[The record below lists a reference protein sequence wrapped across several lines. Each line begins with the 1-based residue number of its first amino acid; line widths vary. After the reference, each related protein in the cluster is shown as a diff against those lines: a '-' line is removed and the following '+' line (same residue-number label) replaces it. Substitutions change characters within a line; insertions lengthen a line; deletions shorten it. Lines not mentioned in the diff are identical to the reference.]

1 MNMKN
6 KIITFGLASIFVSS
20 LISCR
25 KFVEIDLV
33 GKRELKYTQDYQ
45 SLLNNST
52 SVERSYYWPVLASDD
67 IFGSDEAYLNTL
79 LLTDANAYSWKS
91 DIVGDNNEDPDWADQ
106 YKQIYLFNQVATEIM
121 GSEGG
126 TDAQKRNILAQ
137 AKVHRAFNY
146 FNLVNSYA
154 KQYDASTA
162 NTDLGVPLL
171 TSPDLYAKLD
181 RKPIEM
187 VYKQIIEDL
196 SSAIPDLPEQANF
209 NILASRSAAEAILA
223 RVYLQMRDYGKAL
236 QYAELILA
244 KPQYKLIDLKQYKA
258 TPNSYPNILDDTEE
272 IFIKSLRN
280 SFPTLSL
287 NPDLLALFEPGDLRA
302 TLFTV
307 DGSVFTWSPFQ
318 GKAYNKHRIISANAK
333 VTNGPTLPEM
343 MLIKAEALARD
354 NVRFTEALTVLN
366 NLRSKRLDDNAYT
379 PLEITDQQAILKL
392 VINERRKELMGKG
405 LRWFDQKR
413 LAAEPGFI
421 NTQTRTYK
429 GESFTLAPNSN
440 RYVMPIASKY
450 IVLNPEII
458 QNPR

>member
-1 MNMKN
+1 MKN
-6 KIITFGLASIFVSS
+6 KIITFSLATIFVAS
-20 LISCR
+20 LVSCR

-52 SVERSYYWPVLASDD
+52 SVEKSYYWPVLASDD
-67 IFGSDEAYLNTL
+67 IYGSDEAYLNTL

-91 DIVGDNNEDPDWADQ
+91 DLVGDNNEDPDWTDQ

-121 GSEGG
+121 DSQGG
-126 TDAQKRNILAQ
+126 TEAQKRNILAQ
-137 AKVHRAFNY
+137 AKVHRALNY

-162 NTDLGVPLL
+162 NTDPGVPLL

-181 RKPIEM
+181 RKSVET

-196 SSAIPDLPEQANF
+196 SSAIADLPEQANF
-209 NILASRSAAEAILA
+209 NILASRPAAQAILA

-236 QYAELILA
+236 QYAELVLA
-244 KPQYKLIDLKQYKA
+244 GPHYQLIDLKQYKA
-258 TPNSYPNILDDTEE
+258 APNSYPNILEDTEE

-307 DGSVFTWSPFQ
+307 DGSVFTWTPFQ

-354 NVRFTEALTVLN
+354 NGRFAEAVAVLN
-366 NLRSKRLDDNAYT
+366 SLRSKRFDDNAYT
-379 PLEITDQQAILKL
+379 PLQTTDQQTILKL

-405 LRWFDQKR
+405 LRWFD
-413 LAAEPGFI
+413 
-421 NTQTRTYK
+421 
-429 GESFTLAPNSN
+429 
-440 RYVMPIASKY
+440 
-450 IVLNPEII
+450 
-458 QNPR
+458 

>member
-1 MNMKN
+1 MKN
-6 KIITFGLASIFVSS
+6 KIITFSLATIFVAS
-20 LISCR
+20 LVSCR

-52 SVERSYYWPVLASDD
+52 SVEKSYYWPVLASDD
-67 IFGSDEAYLNTL
+67 IYGSDEAYLNTL

-91 DIVGDNNEDPDWADQ
+91 DLVGDNNEDPDWADQ
-106 YKQIYLFNQVATEIM
+106 YQQIYLFNQVATEIM
-121 GSEGG
+121 DSQGG
-126 TDAQKRNILAQ
+126 TEAQKRNILAQ
-137 AKVHRAFNY
+137 AKVHRALNY

-162 NTDLGVPLL
+162 NTDPGVPLL

-181 RKPIEM
+181 RKSVET

-196 SSAIPDLPEQANF
+196 SSAIADLPEQANF
-209 NILASRSAAEAILA
+209 NILASRPAAQAILA

-236 QYAELILA
+236 QYAELVLA
-244 KPQYKLIDLKQYKA
+244 GPHYQLIDLKQYKA
-258 TPNSYPNILDDTEE
+258 APNSYPNILDDTEE

-307 DGSVFTWSPFQ
+307 DGSVFTWTPFQ

-354 NVRFTEALTVLN
+354 NGRFAEAVAVLN
-366 NLRSKRLDDNAYT
+366 SLRSKRFDDNAYT
-379 PLEITDQQAILKL
+379 PLQTTNQQTILKL

-413 LAAEPGFI
+413 LAAEPGFV

-429 GESFTLAPNSN
+429 GESFSLAPNSN
-440 RYVMPIASKY
+440 RYVFPIASKY

>member
-1 MNMKN
+1 MKN
-6 KIITFGLASIFVSS
+6 KIITFSLATIFVSS
-20 LISCR
+20 LVSCR

-52 SVERSYYWPVLASDD
+52 SVEKSYYWPVLASDD
-67 IFGSDEAYLNTL
+67 IYGSDEAYLNTL
-79 LLTDANAYSWKS
+79 LLTDANAYCWKS
-91 DIVGDNNEDPDWADQ
+91 DLVGDNNEDPDWADQ
-106 YKQIYLFNQVATEIM
+106 YQQIYLFNQVATEIM
-121 GSEGG
+121 DSQGG
-126 TDAQKRNILAQ
+126 TDAQKKNILAQ
-137 AKVHRAFNY
+137 AKVHRALNY

-154 KQYDASTA
+154 KQYNASSA

-181 RKPIEM
+181 RKSVET
-187 VYKQIIEDL
+187 VYEQIIEDL

-209 NILASRSAAEAILA
+209 NILASQSAAQGILA

-236 QYAELILA
+236 QYAELVLA
-244 KPQYKLIDLKQYKA
+244 KPYYKLIDLKQYKA
-258 TPNSYPNILDDTEE
+258 APNSYPNILDDTEE

-307 DGSVFTWSPFQ
+307 DGSVFTWTPFQ

-333 VTNGPTLPEM
+333 ITNGPTLPEM

-354 NVRFTEALTVLN
+354 NSRFAEAVAVLN
-366 NLRSKRLDDNAYT
+366 SLRSKRFDDNAYT
-379 PLEITDQQAILKL
+379 PLQITDQQAILKL

-413 LAAEPGFI
+413 LAAEPDFGT
-421 NTQTRTYK
+421 TQTRTYK

-440 RYVMPIASKY
+440 RYVLPIASKY

>member
-1 MNMKN
+1 MKN
-6 KIITFGLASIFVSS
+6 KIITFSLATIFVSS
-20 LISCR
+20 LVSCR

-52 SVERSYYWPVLASDD
+52 SVEKSYYWPVLASDD
-67 IFGSDEAYLNTL
+67 IYGSDEAYLNTL
-79 LLTDANAYSWKS
+79 LLTDANAYCWKS
-91 DIVGDNNEDPDWADQ
+91 DLVGDNNEDPDWADQ
-106 YKQIYLFNQVATEIM
+106 YQQIYLFNQVATEIM
-121 GSEGG
+121 DSQGG
-126 TDAQKRNILAQ
+126 TDAQKKNILAQ
-137 AKVHRAFNY
+137 AKVHRALNY

-154 KQYDASTA
+154 KQYNASSA

-171 TSPDLYAKLD
+171 TRPDLYAKLD
-181 RKPIEM
+181 RKSVET

-209 NILASRSAAEAILA
+209 NILASQSAAQGILA

-236 QYAELILA
+236 QYAELVLA
-244 KPQYKLIDLKQYKA
+244 KPYYKLIDLKQYKA
-258 TPNSYPNILDDTEE
+258 APNSYPNILDDTEE

-307 DGSVFTWSPFQ
+307 DGSVFTWTPFQ

-333 VTNGPTLPEM
+333 ITNGPTLPEM

-354 NVRFTEALTVLN
+354 NEHFAEALTVLN
-366 NLRSKRLDDNAYT
+366 NLRSNRFEDKAYK
-379 PLEITDQQAILKL
+379 PLQITDQQAILKL

-413 LAAEPGFI
+413 LAAEPGFVT
-421 NTQTRTYK
+421 TQTRTYK

>member
-6 KIITFGLASIFVSS
+6 KIITFSLATIFVAS
-20 LISCR
+20 LVSCR

-52 SVERSYYWPVLASDD
+52 SVEKSYYWPVLASDD
-67 IFGSDEAYLNTL
+67 IYGSDEAYLNTL

-91 DIVGDNNEDPDWADQ
+91 DLVGDNNEDPDWADQ
-106 YKQIYLFNQVATEIM
+106 YQQIYLFNQVATEIM
-121 GSEGG
+121 DSQGG
-126 TDAQKRNILAQ
+126 TEAQKRNILAQ
-137 AKVHRAFNY
+137 AKVHRALNY

-162 NTDLGVPLL
+162 NTDLGVPVL

-181 RKPIEM
+181 RKSVET

-196 SSAIPDLPEQANF
+196 SSAIADLPEQANF
-209 NILASRSAAEAILA
+209 NILASRPAAQAILA

-236 QYAELILA
+236 QYAEIVLA
-244 KPQYKLIDLKQYKA
+244 GPHYQLIDLKQYKA
-258 TPNSYPNILDDTEE
+258 APNSYPNILDDTEE

-307 DGSVFTWSPFQ
+307 DGSVFTWTPFQ

-354 NVRFTEALTVLN
+354 NGRFAEAVAVLN
-366 NLRSKRLDDNAYT
+366 SLRSKRFDDNAYT
-379 PLEITDQQAILKL
+379 PLQTSDQQTILKL

-413 LAAEPGFI
+413 LAAEPGFV

-429 GESFTLAPNSN
+429 GESFSLAPNSN
-440 RYVMPIASKY
+440 RYVFPIASKY

>member
-1 MNMKN
+1 MKN
-6 KIITFGLASIFVSS
+6 KIITFSLATIFVSS
-20 LISCR
+20 LVSCR

-52 SVERSYYWPVLASDD
+52 SVEKSYYWPVLASDD
-67 IFGSDEAYLNTL
+67 IYGSDEAYLNTL

-91 DIVGDNNEDPDWADQ
+91 DLVGDNNEDPDWADQ

-121 GSEGG
+121 DSQGG
-126 TDAQKRNILAQ
+126 TDAQKKNILAQ
-137 AKVHRAFNY
+137 AKVHRALNY

-154 KQYDASTA
+154 KQYNASSA

-171 TSPDLYAKLD
+171 TRPDLYANLD
-181 RKPIEM
+181 RKSVET

-209 NILASRSAAEAILA
+209 NVLASQSAAQGILA

-236 QYAELILA
+236 QYAELVLA
-244 KPQYKLIDLKQYKA
+244 RPHYKLIDLKQYKA
-258 TPNSYPNILDDTEE
+258 APNSYPNILDDTEE

-307 DGSVFTWSPFQ
+307 DGSVFTWTPFQ

-333 VTNGPTLPEM
+333 ITNGPTLPEM

-354 NVRFTEALTVLN
+354 NERFAEAVTVLN
-366 NLRSKRLDDNAYT
+366 NLRSNRFEDKAYK
-379 PLEITDQQAILKL
+379 PLQITDQQAILKL

-413 LAAEPGFI
+413 LAAETGFV

-429 GESFTLAPNSN
+429 GESFTLTPNSN

>member
-1 MNMKN
+1 MKN
-6 KIITFGLASIFVSS
+6 KIITFSLATIFVAS
-20 LISCR
+20 LVSCR

-52 SVERSYYWPVLASDD
+52 SVEKSYYWPVLASDD
-67 IFGSDEAYLNTL
+67 IYGSDEAYLNTL

-91 DIVGDNNEDPDWADQ
+91 DLVGDNNEDPDWADQ

-121 GSEGG
+121 DSQGG
-126 TDAQKRNILAQ
+126 TEAQKRNILAQ
-137 AKVHRAFNY
+137 AKVHRALNY

-162 NTDLGVPLL
+162 NTDKGVPLL

-181 RKPIEM
+181 RKSVET

-196 SSAIPDLPEQANF
+196 SSAIADLPEQANF
-209 NILASRSAAEAILA
+209 NILASRPAAQAILA

-236 QYAELILA
+236 QYAELVLA
-244 KPQYKLIDLKQYKA
+244 GPHYQLIDLKQYKA
-258 TPNSYPNILDDTEE
+258 APNSYPNILDDTEE

-302 TLFTV
+302 NLFTV
-307 DGSVFTWSPFQ
+307 DGSVFTWTPFQ

-354 NVRFTEALTVLN
+354 NGRFAEAVAVLN
-366 NLRSKRLDDNAYT
+366 SLRSKRFDDNAYT
-379 PLEITDQQAILKL
+379 PLQTSDQQTILKL

-413 LAAEPGFI
+413 LAAEPGFV

-429 GESFTLAPNSN
+429 GESFSLAPNSN
-440 RYVMPIASKY
+440 RYVFPIASKY

>member
-1 MNMKN
+1 MKN
-6 KIITFGLASIFVSS
+6 SIITFILAAILVSS
-20 LISCR
+20 LASCR

-45 SLLNNST
+45 NLLNNST
-52 SVERSYYWPVLASDD
+52 SVEKSYYWPVLASDD
-67 IFGSDEAYLNTL
+67 IYGSDEAYLNTL

-91 DIVGDNNEDPDWADQ
+91 DLVGDNSEDPDWADQ
-106 YKQIYLFNQVATEIM
+106 YKQIYLFNQIATEIM
-121 GSEGG
+121 ESQGG
-126 TDAQKRNILAQ
+126 TEIQKKNILAQ
-137 AKVHRAFNY
+137 AKVHRALNY

-154 KQYDASTA
+154 KQYSTSSA

-171 TSPDLYAKLD
+171 TSPDLYVKLD
-181 RKPIEM
+181 RKPIEA

-196 SSAIPDLPEQANF
+196 NSAIPDLPEQANF
-209 NILASRSAAEAILA
+209 NTLASRPAAEGILA

-236 QYAELILA
+236 QYAELVLA
-244 KPQYKLIDLKQYKA
+244 RPQYKLIDLRQYKA
-258 TPNSYPNILDDTEE
+258 VPNSYPNVLDDTEE

-280 SFPTLSL
+280 IAPTLSL
-287 NPDLLALFEPGDLRA
+287 NPELLALFEPGDLRA

-307 DGSVFTWSPFQ
+307 DGSAFPWAPFQ
-318 GKAYNKHRIISANAK
+318 GKAYNKHRIILANAK
-333 VTNGPTLPEM
+333 ITNGPTLPEM

-354 NVRFTEALTVLN
+354 NGRFAEAVAVLN
-366 NLRSKRLDDNAYT
+366 SLRSKRFEDSAYK
-379 PLEITDQQAILKL
+379 PLQIMDQQAILKL

-413 LAAEPGFI
+413 LAAEPGFV

-450 IVLNPEII
+450 IVLNPEIV

>member
-6 KIITFGLASIFVSS
+6 KIITFSLATIFVAS
-20 LISCR
+20 LVSCR

-52 SVERSYYWPVLASDD
+52 SVEKSYYWPVLASDD
-67 IFGSDEAYLNTL
+67 IYGSDEAYLNTL

-91 DIVGDNNEDPDWADQ
+91 DLVGDNNEDPDWADQ
-106 YKQIYLFNQVATEIM
+106 YQQIYLFNQVATEIM
-121 GSEGG
+121 DSQGG
-126 TDAQKRNILAQ
+126 TEAQKRNILAQ
-137 AKVHRAFNY
+137 AKVHRALNY

-162 NTDLGVPLL
+162 NTDPGVPLL

-181 RKPIEM
+181 RKSVET

-196 SSAIPDLPEQANF
+196 SSAIADLPEQANF
-209 NILASRSAAEAILA
+209 NILASQPAAQAILA

-236 QYAELILA
+236 QYAELVLA
-244 KPQYKLIDLKQYKA
+244 GPHYQLIDLKQYKA
-258 TPNSYPNILDDTEE
+258 APNSYPNILDDTEE

-307 DGSVFTWSPFQ
+307 DGSVFTWTPFQ

-354 NVRFTEALTVLN
+354 NGRFAEAVAVLN
-366 NLRSKRLDDNAYT
+366 SLRSKRFDDNAYT
-379 PLEITDQQAILKL
+379 PLQTTDQQTILKL

-413 LAAEPGFI
+413 LAAEPGFV

-429 GESFTLAPNSN
+429 GESFSLAPNSN
-440 RYVMPIASKY
+440 RYVFPIASKY

>member
-1 MNMKN
+1 MKN
-6 KIITFGLASIFVSS
+6 KIITFSLATIFVSS
-20 LISCR
+20 LASCR

-67 IFGSDEAYLNTL
+67 IYGSDEAYLNTL

-91 DIVGDNNEDPDWADQ
+91 DLVGDNSEDPDWADQ
-106 YKQIYLFNQVATEIM
+106 YKQIYLFNQIATEIM
-121 GSEGG
+121 ESQGG
-126 TDAQKRNILAQ
+126 TEIQKKNILAQ
-137 AKVHRAFNY
+137 AKVHRALNY

-162 NTDLGVPLL
+162 KTDLGVPLL
-171 TSPDLYAKLD
+171 TSPDLYVKLD
-181 RKPIEM
+181 RKPIEA

-196 SSAIPDLPEQANF
+196 NSAIPDLPEQANF
-209 NILASRSAAEAILA
+209 NTLASRPAVEGILA

-236 QYAELILA
+236 QYAELVLA
-244 KPQYKLIDLKQYKA
+244 RPQYKLIDLRQYKA
-258 TPNSYPNILDDTEE
+258 VPNSYPNVLDDTEE

-280 SFPTLSL
+280 IAPTLSL
-287 NPDLLALFEPGDLRA
+287 NPELLALFEPGDLRA

-307 DGSVFTWSPFQ
+307 DGSAFPWAPFQ
-318 GKAYNKHRIISANAK
+318 GKAYNKHRIILANAK
-333 VTNGPTLPEM
+333 ITNGPTLPEM

-354 NVRFTEALTVLN
+354 NGRFAEAVAVLN
-366 NLRSKRLDDNAYT
+366 SLRSKRFEDSAYK
-379 PLEITDQQAILKL
+379 PLQIPGQQATLKL

-413 LAAEPGFI
+413 LAAEPGFV

-450 IVLNPEII
+450 IVLNPEIV

>member
-1 MNMKN
+1 MKN
-6 KIITFGLASIFVSS
+6 KIITFSLATIFVSS
-20 LISCR
+20 LVSCR

-52 SVERSYYWPVLASDD
+52 SVEKSYYWPVLASDD
-67 IFGSDEAYLNTL
+67 IYGSDEAYLNTL
-79 LLTDANAYSWKS
+79 LLTDANAYCWKS
-91 DIVGDNNEDPDWADQ
+91 DLVGDNNEDPDWADQ
-106 YKQIYLFNQVATEIM
+106 YQQIYLFNQVATEIM
-121 GSEGG
+121 DSQGG
-126 TDAQKRNILAQ
+126 TDAQKKNILAQ
-137 AKVHRAFNY
+137 AKVHRALNY

-154 KQYDASTA
+154 KQYNASSA

-171 TSPDLYAKLD
+171 TRPDLYAKLD
-181 RKPIEM
+181 RKSVET
-187 VYKQIIEDL
+187 VYEQIIEDL

-209 NILASRSAAEAILA
+209 NILASQSAAQGILA

-236 QYAELILA
+236 QYAELVLA
-244 KPQYKLIDLKQYKA
+244 KPYYKLIDLKQYKA
-258 TPNSYPNILDDTEE
+258 APNSYPNILDDTEE

-307 DGSVFTWSPFQ
+307 DGSVFTWTPFQ

-333 VTNGPTLPEM
+333 ITNGPTLPEM

-354 NVRFTEALTVLN
+354 NERFAEALTVLN
-366 NLRSKRLDDNAYT
+366 NLRSNRFEDTAYK
-379 PLEITDQQAILKL
+379 PLQITDQQAILKL

-413 LAAEPGFI
+413 LAAEPGFVT
-421 NTQTRTYK
+421 TQTRTYK

>member
-1 MNMKN
+1 MKN
-6 KIITFGLASIFVSS
+6 KIITFSLATIFVAS
-20 LISCR
+20 LVSCR

-52 SVERSYYWPVLASDD
+52 SVEKSYYWPVLASDD
-67 IFGSDEAYLNTL
+67 IYGSDEAYLNTL

-91 DIVGDNNEDPDWADQ
+91 DLVGDNNEDPDWADQ
-106 YKQIYLFNQVATEIM
+106 YQQIYLFNQVATEIM
-121 GSEGG
+121 DSQGG
-126 TDAQKRNILAQ
+126 TEAQKRNILAQ
-137 AKVHRAFNY
+137 AKVHRALNY

-162 NTDLGVPLL
+162 NTDLGVPVL

-181 RKPIEM
+181 RKSVET

-196 SSAIPDLPEQANF
+196 SSAIADLPEQANF
-209 NILASRSAAEAILA
+209 NILASRPAAQAILA

-236 QYAELILA
+236 QYAEIVLA
-244 KPQYKLIDLKQYKA
+244 GPHYQLIDLKQYKA
-258 TPNSYPNILDDTEE
+258 APNSYPNILDDTEE

-307 DGSVFTWSPFQ
+307 DGSVFTWTPFQ

-354 NVRFTEALTVLN
+354 NGRFAEAVAVLN
-366 NLRSKRLDDNAYT
+366 SLRSKRFDDNAYT
-379 PLEITDQQAILKL
+379 PLQTSDQQTILKL

-413 LAAEPGFI
+413 LAAEPGFV

-429 GESFTLAPNSN
+429 GESFSLAPNSN
-440 RYVMPIASKY
+440 RYVFPIASKY

>member
-1 MNMKN
+1 MKN
-6 KIITFGLASIFVSS
+6 KIITFSLATIFVSS
-20 LISCR
+20 LVSCR

-67 IFGSDEAYLNTL
+67 IYGSDEAYLNTL

-91 DIVGDNNEDPDWADQ
+91 DLVGDNSEDPDWADQ
-106 YKQIYLFNQVATEIM
+106 YKQIYLFNQIATEIM
-121 GSEGG
+121 ESQGG
-126 TDAQKRNILAQ
+126 TEIQKKNILAQ
-137 AKVHRAFNY
+137 AKVHRALNY

-162 NTDLGVPLL
+162 KTDLGVPLL
-171 TSPDLYAKLD
+171 TSPDLYVKLD
-181 RKPIEM
+181 RKPIEV

-196 SSAIPDLPEQANF
+196 NSAIPDLPEQANF
-209 NILASRSAAEAILA
+209 NTLASRPAAEGILA

-236 QYAELILA
+236 QYAELVLA
-244 KPQYKLIDLKQYKA
+244 RPQYKLIDLRQYKA
-258 TPNSYPNILDDTEE
+258 VPNSYPNVLDDTEE

-280 SFPTLSL
+280 IAPTLSL
-287 NPDLLALFEPGDLRA
+287 NPELLALFEPGDLRA

-307 DGSVFTWSPFQ
+307 DGSAFPWAPFQ

-333 VTNGPTLPEM
+333 ITNGPTLPEM

-354 NVRFTEALTVLN
+354 NGRFAEAVAVLN
-366 NLRSKRLDDNAYT
+366 SLRSKRFEDSAYK
-379 PLEITDQQAILKL
+379 PLQITDQQAILKL

-413 LAAEPGFI
+413 LAAEPGFV

-450 IVLNPEII
+450 IVLNPEIV

>member
-1 MNMKN
+1 MKN
-6 KIITFGLASIFVSS
+6 SIITFSLAAILVSS
-20 LISCR
+20 LASCR

-45 SLLNNST
+45 NLLNNST
-52 SVERSYYWPVLASDD
+52 SVEKSYYWPVLASDD
-67 IFGSDEAYLNTL
+67 IYGSDEAYLNTL

-91 DIVGDNNEDPDWADQ
+91 DLVGDNSEDPDWADQ
-106 YKQIYLFNQVATEIM
+106 YKQIYLFNQIATEIM
-121 GSEGG
+121 ESQGG
-126 TDAQKRNILAQ
+126 TEIQKKNILAQ
-137 AKVHRAFNY
+137 AKVHRALNY

-154 KQYDASTA
+154 KQYSTSSA

-171 TSPDLYAKLD
+171 TSPDLYVKLD
-181 RKPIEM
+181 RKPIEA

-196 SSAIPDLPEQANF
+196 NSAIPDLPEQANF
-209 NILASRSAAEAILA
+209 NTLASRPAAEGILA
-223 RVYLQMRDYGKAL
+223 RVYLQMRDYRKAL
-236 QYAELILA
+236 QYAELVLA
-244 KPQYKLIDLKQYKA
+244 RPQYKLIDLRQYKA
-258 TPNSYPNILDDTEE
+258 VPNSYPNVLDDTEE

-280 SFPTLSL
+280 IAPTLSL
-287 NPDLLALFEPGDLRA
+287 NPELLALFEPGDLRA
-302 TLFTV
+302 MLFTV
-307 DGSVFTWSPFQ
+307 DGSALPWAPFQ
-318 GKAYNKHRIISANAK
+318 GKAYNKHRIILANAK
-333 VTNGPTLPEM
+333 ITNGPTLPEM

-354 NVRFTEALTVLN
+354 AGRFNEAVAVLN
-366 NLRSKRLDDNAYT
+366 NLRSKRIEESSYK
-379 PLEITDQQAILKL
+379 PLQIPGQQATLKL

-413 LAAEPGFI
+413 LAAEPGFV

-450 IVLNPEII
+450 IVLNPEIV

>member
-1 MNMKN
+1 MKH
-6 KIITFGLASIFVSS
+6 KIITFGLAAIFVSS
-20 LISCR
+20 LASCR

-45 SLLNNST
+45 NLLNNST

-67 IFGSDEAYLNTL
+67 IYGSDEAYLNTL
-79 LLTDANAYSWKS
+79 SLTDANAYSWKS

-121 GSEGG
+121 DSQGG
-126 TDAQKRNILAQ
+126 TDAQKRNILGQ
-137 AKVHRAFNY
+137 AKVHRALNY

-162 NTDLGVPLL
+162 HTDLGIPLL

-181 RKPIEM
+181 RKPVET
-187 VYKQIIEDL
+187 VYTQIIDDL
-196 SSAIPDLPEQANF
+196 TSAIPDLPEQANF
-209 NILASRSAAEAILA
+209 NMLASRSAAEAILA

-236 QYAELILA
+236 HYAELVLA
-244 KPQYKLIDLKQYKA
+244 KPAYKLIDLKQYKA
-258 TPNSYPNILDDTEE
+258 TPNSYPNILNDTEE

-287 NPDLLALFEPGDLRA
+287 NPELLALFEPGDLRA

-307 DGSVFTWSPFQ
+307 DGSVFTWSSFK
-318 GKAYNKHRIISANAK
+318 GKAYNKHRIISANGK
-333 VTNGPTLPEM
+333 VTNGPTLPEL

-354 NVRFTEALTVLN
+354 NDRFAEAVAVLN
-366 NLRSKRLDDNAYT
+366 TLRSKRFEDGAYK
-379 PLEITDQQAILKL
+379 PLQAMDQQALLKI

-421 NTQTRTYK
+421 TTKTRTYK

-440 RYVMPIASKY
+440 RYVLPIASKY

>member
-1 MNMKN
+1 MKN
-6 KIITFGLASIFVSS
+6 KIITFGLATIFVSS
-20 LISCR
+20 LVSCR

-52 SVERSYYWPVLASDD
+52 SVEKSYYWPVLASDD
-67 IFGSDEAYLNTL
+67 IYGSDEAYLNTL
-79 LLTDANAYSWKS
+79 LLTDANAYCWKS
-91 DIVGDNNEDPDWADQ
+91 DLVGDNNEDPDWADQ
-106 YKQIYLFNQVATEIM
+106 YQQIYLFNQVATEIM
-121 GSEGG
+121 DSQGG
-126 TDAQKRNILAQ
+126 TDAQKKNILAQ
-137 AKVHRAFNY
+137 AKVHRALNY

-154 KQYDASTA
+154 KQYNASSA

-171 TSPDLYAKLD
+171 TRPDLYAKLD
-181 RKPIEM
+181 RKSVET
-187 VYKQIIEDL
+187 VYEQIIEDL

-209 NILASRSAAEAILA
+209 NILASQSAAQGILA

-236 QYAELILA
+236 QYAELVLA
-244 KPQYKLIDLKQYKA
+244 KPYYKLIDLKQYKA
-258 TPNSYPNILDDTEE
+258 APNSYPNILDDTEE

-307 DGSVFTWSPFQ
+307 DGSVFTWTPFQ

-333 VTNGPTLPEM
+333 ITNGPTLPEM

-354 NVRFTEALTVLN
+354 NERFAEALTVLN
-366 NLRSKRLDDNAYT
+366 NLRSNRFEDKAYK
-379 PLEITDQQAILKL
+379 PLQITDQQAILKL

-413 LAAEPGFI
+413 LAAEPGFV

>member
-1 MNMKN
+1 MNMK
-6 KIITFGLASIFVSS
+6 KRIIAFSLAALMTTGMV
-20 LISCR
+20 SCR

-52 SVERSYYWPVLASDD
+52 SVEKSYYWPVLASDD
-67 IFGSDEAYLNTL
+67 IYGSDEAYLNTL
-79 LLTDANAYSWKS
+79 SLTDANAYSWKS
-91 DIVGDNNEDPDWADQ
+91 DLVGDNNEDADWADQ
-106 YKQIYLFNQVATEIM
+106 YKQIYLFNQIATEIM
-121 GSEGG
+121 DSQGGSE
-126 TDAQKRNILAQ
+126 AQKKNILAQ
-137 AKVHRAFNY
+137 AKVHRALNY
-146 FNLVNSYA
+146 FHLVNTYA
-154 KQYDASTA
+154 KQYQETSAA
-162 NTDLGVPLL
+162 TDLGVPLL

-181 RKPIEM
+181 RKSVET

-196 SSAIPDLPEQANF
+196 SSAIPDLPEQPSF
-209 NILASRSAAEAILA
+209 NILASRPAAEAILA
-223 RVYLQMRDYGKAL
+223 RVYLQMRNYGKAL
-236 QYAELILA
+236 QYAELVLA
-244 KPQYKLIDLKQYKA
+244 RPQYKLIDLNQYKA
-258 TPNSYPNILDDTEE
+258 APNTYPNVLDDTEE

-280 SFPTLSL
+280 TFPTLSL
-287 NPDLLALFEPGDLRA
+287 NPALLALFEPGDLRN

-307 DGSVFTWSPFQ
+307 DGSVFTWTPFQ

-333 VTNGPTLPEM
+333 ITNGPTLPEM

-354 NVRFTEALTVLN
+354 AGRFAEALDILN
-366 NLRSKRLDDNAYT
+366 TLRSKRFEPDAYQ
-379 PLEITDQQAILKL
+379 PLQISDQQSVLKW

-421 NTQTRTYK
+421 STQTRVYK
-429 GESFTLAPNSN
+429 GESFTLEPNSN
-440 RYVMPIASKY
+440 RYVLPIASKY

>member
-1 MNMKN
+1 MKN
-6 KIITFGLASIFVSS
+6 KIITFSLATILISGLV
-20 LISCR
+20 SCR

-52 SVERSYYWPVLASDD
+52 SVEKSYYWPVLASDD
-67 IFGSDEAYLNTL
+67 IYGSDEAYLNTL

-91 DIVGDNNEDPDWADQ
+91 DLVGDNNEDPDWADQ

-121 GSEGG
+121 DSQGG
-126 TDAQKRNILAQ
+126 TDTQKKNILAQ
-137 AKVHRAFNY
+137 AKVHRALNY

-154 KQYDASTA
+154 KQYNASSA
-162 NTDLGVPLL
+162 STDLGVPLL

-181 RKPIEM
+181 RKPVET

-196 SSAIPDLPEQANF
+196 SSAIPDLPQQANF
-209 NILASRSAAEAILA
+209 NILASRSAAEGILA

-236 QYAELILA
+236 QYAELVLA

-258 TPNSYPNILDDTEE
+258 APNSYPNVLDDTEE

-307 DGSVFTWSPFQ
+307 DGSVFTWTPFL

-333 VTNGPTLPEM
+333 ITNGPTLPEM

-354 NVRFTEALTVLN
+354 NARFAEAVAVLN
-366 NLRSKRLDDNAYT
+366 NLRSKRFDESTYK
-379 PLEITDQQAILKL
+379 PLQITDQQAILKL

-413 LAAEPGFI
+413 LAGESGFV

-429 GESFTLAPNSN
+429 GKSFTLAPNSN

>member
-1 MNMKN
+1 MKN
-6 KIITFGLASIFVSS
+6 SIITFSLAAILVSS
-20 LISCR
+20 LASCR

-45 SLLNNST
+45 NLLNNST
-52 SVERSYYWPVLASDD
+52 SVEKSYYWPVLASDD
-67 IFGSDEAYLNTL
+67 IYGSDEAYLNTL

-91 DIVGDNNEDPDWADQ
+91 DLVGDNSEDPDWADQ
-106 YKQIYLFNQVATEIM
+106 YKQIYLFNQIATEIM
-121 GSEGG
+121 ESQGG
-126 TDAQKRNILAQ
+126 TEIQKKNILAQ
-137 AKVHRAFNY
+137 AKVHRALNY

-154 KQYDASTA
+154 KQYSTSSA

-171 TSPDLYAKLD
+171 TSPDLYVKLD
-181 RKPIEM
+181 RKPIEA

-196 SSAIPDLPEQANF
+196 NSAIPDLPEQANF
-209 NILASRSAAEAILA
+209 NTLASRPAAEGILA

-236 QYAELILA
+236 QYAELVLA
-244 KPQYKLIDLKQYKA
+244 RPQYKLIDLRQYKA
-258 TPNSYPNILDDTEE
+258 VPNSYPNVLDDTEE

-280 SFPTLSL
+280 IAPTLSL
-287 NPDLLALFEPGDLRA
+287 NPELLALFEPGDLRA

-307 DGSVFTWSPFQ
+307 DGSAFPWAPFQ
-318 GKAYNKHRIISANAK
+318 GKAYNKHRIILANAK
-333 VTNGPTLPEM
+333 ITNGPTLPEM

-354 NVRFTEALTVLN
+354 NGRFAEAVAVLN
-366 NLRSKRLDDNAYT
+366 SLRSKRFEDSAYK
-379 PLEITDQQAILKL
+379 PLQITDQQAILKL

-413 LAAEPGFI
+413 LAAEPGFV

-450 IVLNPEII
+450 IVLNPEIV

>member
-1 MNMKN
+1 MKN
-6 KIITFGLASIFVSS
+6 KIITFSLATIFVAS
-20 LISCR
+20 LVSCR

-52 SVERSYYWPVLASDD
+52 SVEKSYYWPVLASDD
-67 IFGSDEAYLNTL
+67 IYGSDEAYLNTL

-91 DIVGDNNEDPDWADQ
+91 DLVGDNNEDPDWADQ
-106 YKQIYLFNQVATEIM
+106 YQQIYLFNQVATEIM
-121 GSEGG
+121 DSQGG
-126 TDAQKRNILAQ
+126 TEAQKRNILAQ
-137 AKVHRAFNY
+137 AKVHRALNY

-162 NTDLGVPLL
+162 NTDPGVPLL

-181 RKPIEM
+181 RKSVET

-196 SSAIPDLPEQANF
+196 SSAIADLPEQANF
-209 NILASRSAAEAILA
+209 NILASQPAAQAILA

-236 QYAELILA
+236 QYAELVLA
-244 KPQYKLIDLKQYKA
+244 GPHYQLIDLKQYKA
-258 TPNSYPNILDDTEE
+258 APNSYPNILDDTEE

-307 DGSVFTWSPFQ
+307 DGSVFTWTPFQ

-354 NVRFTEALTVLN
+354 NGRFAEAVAVLN
-366 NLRSKRLDDNAYT
+366 SLRSKRFDDNAYT
-379 PLEITDQQAILKL
+379 PLQTTDQQTILKL

-413 LAAEPGFI
+413 LAAEPGFV

-429 GESFTLAPNSN
+429 GESFSLAPNSN
-440 RYVMPIASKY
+440 RYVFPIASKY

>member
-1 MNMKN
+1 MKH
-6 KIITFGLASIFVSS
+6 KIITFGLAAIFVSS
-20 LISCR
+20 LASCR

-45 SLLNNST
+45 NLLNNST

-67 IFGSDEAYLNTL
+67 IYGSDEAYLNTL
-79 LLTDANAYSWKS
+79 SLTDANAYSWKS

-121 GSEGG
+121 DSQGG
-126 TDAQKRNILAQ
+126 TDAQKRNILGQ
-137 AKVHRAFNY
+137 AKVHRALNY

-162 NTDLGVPLL
+162 HTDLGIPLL

-181 RKPIEM
+181 RKPVET
-187 VYKQIIEDL
+187 VYRQIIDDL
-196 SSAIPDLPEQANF
+196 TSAIPDLPEQANF
-209 NILASRSAAEAILA
+209 NMLASRSAAEAILA
-223 RVYLQMRDYGKAL
+223 RVYLQMGDYGKAL
-236 QYAELILA
+236 HFTELVLA
-244 KPQYKLIDLKQYKA
+244 KPAYKLIDLKQYKA
-258 TPNSYPNILDDTEE
+258 TPNSYPNILNDTEE

-287 NPDLLALFEPGDLRA
+287 NPELLALFEPGDLRA

-307 DGSVFTWSPFQ
+307 DGSVFTWSPFK
-318 GKAYNKHRIISANAK
+318 GKAYNKHRIISANGK
-333 VTNGPTLPEM
+333 VTNGPTLPEL

-354 NVRFTEALTVLN
+354 NDRFAEAVAVLN
-366 NLRSKRLDDNAYT
+366 TLRSKRFEDGAYK
-379 PLEITDQQAILKL
+379 PLQAMDQQALLKI

-421 NTQTRTYK
+421 TTQTRTYK

-440 RYVMPIASKY
+440 RYVLPIASKY

>member
-1 MNMKN
+1 MKN
-6 KIITFGLASIFVSS
+6 KIITFSLATIFVSS
-20 LISCR
+20 LVSCR

-52 SVERSYYWPVLASDD
+52 SVEKSYYWPVLASDD
-67 IFGSDEAYLNTL
+67 IYGSDEAYLNTL

-91 DIVGDNNEDPDWADQ
+91 DLVGDNNEDPDWADQ
-106 YKQIYLFNQVATEIM
+106 YQQIYLFNQVATEIM
-121 GSEGG
+121 DSQGG

-137 AKVHRAFNY
+137 AKVHRALNY

-181 RKPIEM
+181 RKPVET

-196 SSAIPDLPEQANF
+196 SSAIADLPEQANF
-209 NILASRSAAEAILA
+209 NILASRPAAQAILA

-236 QYAELILA
+236 QYAELVLA
-244 KPQYKLIDLKQYKA
+244 GPHYQLIDLKQFKA
-258 TPNSYPNILDDTEE
+258 APNSYPNILDDTEE

-307 DGSVFTWSPFQ
+307 DGSVFTWTPFQ

-354 NVRFTEALTVLN
+354 NGRFAEAVAVLN
-366 NLRSKRLDDNAYT
+366 SLRSKRFDDNAYT
-379 PLEITDQQAILKL
+379 PLQMTDQQTILKL

-413 LAAEPGFI
+413 LAAE
-421 NTQTRTYK
+421 
-429 GESFTLAPNSN
+429 
-440 RYVMPIASKY
+440 
-450 IVLNPEII
+450 
-458 QNPR
+458 

>member
-6 KIITFGLASIFVSS
+6 KIITFSLATIFVAS
-20 LISCR
+20 LVSCR

-52 SVERSYYWPVLASDD
+52 SVEKSYYWPVLASDD
-67 IFGSDEAYLNTL
+67 IYGSDEAYLNTL

-91 DIVGDNNEDPDWADQ
+91 DLVGDNNEDPDWADQ

-121 GSEGG
+121 DSQGG
-126 TDAQKRNILAQ
+126 TEAQKRNILAQ
-137 AKVHRAFNY
+137 AKVHRALNY

-181 RKPIEM
+181 RKSVET

-196 SSAIPDLPEQANF
+196 SSAIADLPEQANF
-209 NILASRSAAEAILA
+209 NILASRPAAQAILA

-236 QYAELILA
+236 QYAELVLA
-244 KPQYKLIDLKQYKA
+244 GPHYQLIDLKQYKA
-258 TPNSYPNILDDTEE
+258 APNSYPNILDDTEE

-307 DGSVFTWSPFQ
+307 DGSVFTWTPFQ

-354 NVRFTEALTVLN
+354 NGRFAEAVAVLN
-366 NLRSKRLDDNAYT
+366 SLRSKRFDDNAYT
-379 PLEITDQQAILKL
+379 PLQTTDQQTILKL

-413 LAAEPGFI
+413 LAAEPGFV

-429 GESFTLAPNSN
+429 GESFSLAPNSN
-440 RYVMPIASKY
+440 RYVFPIASKY

>member
-1 MNMKN
+1 MKN
-6 KIITFGLASIFVSS
+6 NFITFSLATIFVAS
-20 LISCR
+20 LVSCR
-25 KFVEIDLV
+25 KFVEIELV

-52 SVERSYYWPVLASDD
+52 SVEKSYYWPVLASDD
-67 IFGSDEAYLNTL
+67 IYGSDEAYLNTL

-121 GSEGG
+121 DSQGG
-126 TDAQKRNILAQ
+126 TEAQKRNILAQ
-137 AKVHRAFNY
+137 AKVHRALNY

-181 RKPIEM
+181 RKSVET

-196 SSAIPDLPEQANF
+196 SSAIPDLPEHANF
-209 NILASRSAAEAILA
+209 NILASRPAAQAILA

-236 QYAELILA
+236 QYAELVLA
-244 KPQYKLIDLKQYKA
+244 GPHYQLIDLKQYKA
-258 TPNSYPNILDDTEE
+258 APNSYPNILDDTEE

-307 DGSVFTWSPFQ
+307 DGSVFTWTPFQ

-354 NVRFTEALTVLN
+354 NGRFVEAVAVLN
-366 NLRSKRLDDNAYT
+366 SLRSKRFDDNAYS
-379 PLEITDQQAILKL
+379 PLQTTDQQTILKL

-413 LAAEPGFI
+413 LATEPGFV
-421 NTQTRTYK
+421 NTLTRTYK
-429 GESFTLAPNSN
+429 GESFSLAPNSN
-440 RYVMPIASKY
+440 RYVFPIASKY